1 MGRKEMKLKLKEGQE
16 PLWDKDSVKN
26 VIKQIQKGIKV
37 PYADGL
43 GLGALSRRDEH
54 PTIIGKISLDKK
66 SDWPNGILENSRW
79 ALVTIYPN
87 GVIDTV
93 RINGYGNFKERKKV
107 PVLRKSKNKD
117 LRQSEK
123 EAYLKGN
130 MCFRDWEDVLKQSKP
145 TIYNEFRINNMSS

>member
-1 MGRKEMKLKLKEGQE
+1 MGRKEMKLKLKEVQE

-66 SDWPNGILENSRW
+66 KIGQM
-79 ALVTIYPN
+79 VY
-87 GVIDTV
+87 
-93 RINGYGNFKERKKV
+93 
-107 PVLRKSKNKD
+107 
-117 LRQSEK
+117 
-123 EAYLKGN
+123 
-130 MCFRDWEDVLKQSKP
+130 
-145 TIYNEFRINNMSS
+145 